1 MRVPS
6 TQALRALDAFA
17 RHGSVWK
24 AAGELHLTRSAVSHQ
39 LRLLERE
46 LGFEL
51 LRRVGKGVALTA
63 PGRRYAG
70 DVRQALATIGNAA
83 VKHGETG
90 IGGPLTVSCT
100 AGFASLWL
108 CPQIA
113 EFHERYPDIALR
125 ILTPGR
131 LDEVDQPD
139 VDVFIAFGYGN
150 WPNRRVEPLSE
161 VEFTPL
167 CSPALLHRLGG
178 LSEPADVLL
187 APLLH
192 LGDFEDWTRWLAL
205 AKVENPAPESGIVFS
220 DLNLVVAATAAGQG
234 IALGDELTSGKALNA
249 GQLVRPFELGFKS
262 SRAYYLVADHRR
274 SANPAADAFGEWLR
288 LRLGKSEAV
297 ARPVR
302 P

>member
-1 MRVPS
+1 MRIPS
-6 TQALRALDAFA
+6 TQALRALDSFA

-63 PGRRYAG
+63 PGRRYAD
-70 DVRQALATIGNAA
+70 DVRQALAAIGDAA
-83 VKHGETG
+83 VRHGETG

-131 LDEVDQPD
+131 LDEVNQPD

-150 WPNRRVEPLSE
+150 WPNRQIERLSE

-178 LSEPADVLL
+178 LTEPADVLR
-187 APLLH
+187 ATLLH

-220 DLNLVVAATAAGQG
+220 DMNLVVAATAAGQG
-234 IALGDELTSGKALNA
+234 IALGDQLTSGKALSA
-249 GQLVRPFELGFKS
+249 GQLVRPFELTFKS
-262 SRAYYLVADHRR
+262 SRAYYLVTDHRR
-274 SANPAADAFGEWLR
+274 SSDPAVTAFRDWLTAR
-288 LRLGKSEAV
+288 LS
-297 ARPVR
+297 
-302 P
+302 